1 MPARSGRDAGIL
13 EALPPRIK
21 WRAILLGTLAF
32 VPAYWGIL
40 IGFVA
45 GATDDP
51 GGPDPAASFAF
62 GLALIPFVFI
72 VLAFASQHP
81 RAPMA
86 VLKAMGL
93 SLLVGITASAVAPD
107 VVTGLIAGMGAGGIV
122 ALRADRDHETRYRIL
137 GVLLAAAYAFLLVR
151 VADGAVLLMGPV
163 LPFTAIGLAD
173 HLAERRAERAREMSE
188 P

>member
-21 WRAILLGTLAF
+21 WRAILFATLAF

-40 IGFVA
+40 IGLVA
-45 GATDDP
+45 GAADDP
-51 GGPDPAASFAF
+51 NAPNSAASLAF

-81 RAPMA
+81 RAPGA

-93 SLLVGITASAVAPD
+93 SLLVGIPVSAIAGD
-107 VVTGLIAGMGAGGIV
+107 IITGLIAGMGSGGIA
-122 ALRADRDHETRYRIL
+122 ALRADRDHELKHRVVAVI
-137 GVLLAAAYAFLLVR
+137 VAAAYAFLLVR
-151 VADGAVLLMGPV
+151 VADGAVLLMGPA
-163 LPFTAIGLAD
+163 LPFTAIGVAD
-173 HLAERRAERAREMSE
+173 HLAERRRERAAGAGAR
-188 P
+188 